1 MSCEYQSSTAK
12 MHTTKRGLLVRLFRT
27 WLAIRVWGM
36 GKEGREEEDSSVQLV
51 SLLTHSDR
59 EENFDVLK
67 G

>member
-1 MSCEYQSSTAK
+1 
-12 MHTTKRGLLVRLFRT
+12 
-27 WLAIRVWGM
+27 M

-51 SLLTHSDR
+51 SLLTHSNR